1 MGAIKQCGENQRKR
15 SPQCDNIVTE
25 EGDGCTG
32 W

>member
-1 MGAIKQCGENQRKR
+1 MKQCGENQRKR